1 MLYAFLLSET
11 LLVYLPFILFSWF
24 HQREQSKTMSPSWR
38 SSQAGEWT
46 RTAGCISGRILL
58 NMNSSGD
65 PWWVCKNYIPAAAFD
80 QQESSHNWLLFS
92 NSQRTFSQITWFHY
106 QVRRMGCWISLSC
119 CRYLLFVFTV
129 HSLSFQVVVLLLET
143 VAHAHLR
150 KNISL
155 PITDFSQLQR
165 LSRGTRTP
173 LRQRAEQEVLEEVF
187 LCAAE
192 VRPLFL
198 Q

>member
-1 MLYAFLLSET
+1 
-11 LLVYLPFILFSWF
+11 
-24 HQREQSKTMSPSWR
+24 
-38 SSQAGEWT
+38 
-46 RTAGCISGRILL
+46 
-58 NMNSSGD
+58 
-65 PWWVCKNYIPAAAFD
+65 
-80 QQESSHNWLLFS
+80 
-92 NSQRTFSQITWFHY
+92 
-106 QVRRMGCWISLSC
+106 MGCWIILSC

-129 HSLSFQVVVLLLET
+129 RSLRSQVVALLLET

-165 LSRGTRTP
+165 LSRGPRTP
-173 LRQRAEQEVLEEVF
+173 LRQRAEQEILEEVF

-192 VRPLFL
+192 VGPLFL